1 MEIFCIYLW
10 VYFDLVV
17 EKVNKEIVIEKWFK
31 EIVVWDIFDLIYVD
45 KDVMIFF
52 KWIEKCIL
60 DIEFWREEII
70 NICDNIMKINLW

>member
-17 EKVNKEIVIEKWFK
+17 EKVNKEIVMENKFK
-31 EIVVWDIFDLIYVD
+31 EIVVQDIFDLINVD

-52 KWIEKCIL
+52 KWIERCIL
-60 DIEFWREEII
+60 DIEFCREEII
-70 NICDNIMKINLW
+70 NICDNIMKINI

>member
-17 EKVNKEIVIEKWFK
+17 EKVNKEIVMEKWFK
-31 EIVVWDIFDLIYVD
+31 EIVVWDIFDLKNVD
-45 KDVMIFF
+45 KDVVIFF
-52 KWIEKCIL
+52 KWIERCIL

-70 NICDNIMKINLW
+70 NICDNMMKINLW